1 MYAVSVLC
9 LVSLIWAPDFD
20 YCASQGKH
28 YFGYKLHVLCGLSG
42 VIHSYDPPKASVYDI
57 NYMKD
62 IKPLYRDCCIFG
74 DKGYSVR
81 KSNLTFSRRSISD
94 LNAPTGSTKR
104 TGSPP
109 SSLSQRQERGLKFCF
124 RNLLISYSSSGTTP
138 RKPADFLTE

>member
-62 IKPLYRDCCIFG
+62 IKLLYRDCCIFG

-104 TGSPP
+104 TGGQP
-109 SSLSQRQERGLKFCF
+109 SSLSQRHERELKLCF
-124 RNLLISYSSSGTTP
+124 RNLLISSSSSGTTQ
-138 RKPADFLTE
+138 RKPADFLPE

>member
-81 KSNLTFSRRSISD
+81 KSNLTFSAAPALNKLLARRLTPCQVVRSPMPTKTAP
-94 LNAPTGSTKR
+94 LPTGMM
-104 TGSPP
+104 
-109 SSLSQRQERGLKFCF
+109 
-124 RNLLISYSSSGTTP
+124 
-138 RKPADFLTE
+138 

>member
-1 MYAVSVLC
+1 MYAVSILC

-42 VIHSYDPPKASVYDI
+42 VIHSYDPPKANVYDI

-62 IKPLYRDCCIFG
+62 IKPLYHDCCIFG

-81 KSNLTFSRRSISD
+81 KSNLTFSR
-94 LNAPTGSTKR
+94 
-104 TGSPP
+104 
-109 SSLSQRQERGLKFCF
+109 
-124 RNLLISYSSSGTTP
+124 
-138 RKPADFLTE
+138 

>member
-1 MYAVSVLC
+1 MYAVSILC

-42 VIHSYDPPKASVYDI
+42 VIHSYDPPKANVYDI

-62 IKPLYRDCCIFG
+62 IKPLYHDCCIFG

-104 TGSPP
+104 TGGQP
-109 SSLSQRQERGLKFCF
+109 SSLSQRHERELKLCF
-124 RNLLISYSSSGTTP
+124 RNLLISSSSSGTTQ
-138 RKPADFLTE
+138 RKPADFLPE